1 MRTHSN
7 TLGALT
13 FTLAIRFAKCY
24 NTAIKKEVVFMPKNK
39 KFSRL
44 LPLLCAAILLGSMIL
59 PARAVSEI
67 TARLRPDYTI
77 VIDGSQRIFYNAAGE
92 QVHPIS
98 YDGTTYL
105 PVRAIGELMGK
116 NVDWKESTKT
126 ITLSG
131 VRAAAA
137 AAGTPDV
144 NAQSQDITAELRDDF
159 TVVVDG
165 SARTFTDAS
174 GKTVYP
180 LLYQGSTYLPIR
192 AIGELMGKTVSWDGK
207 TNTVTLRGSTVT
219 DADTFSGENAP
230 GGSGLLSMEDAK
242 AKALSHAGL
251 SEATFTKEKL
261 DRDDGRQEY
270 EFEFYAGNQ
279 KYEYDIDAK
288 TGAVLSQEKKNI
300 APQAS
305 GSDVITRDKAQ
316 EIALA
321 EVPGATASNVKKL
334 KLDRDDGRQIYE
346 VEIIYAEMEYDLEID
361 ASSGKILEFS
371 SESIYD

>member
-1 MRTHSN
+1 
-7 TLGALT
+7 
-13 FTLAIRFAKCY
+13 
-24 NTAIKKEVVFMPKNK
+24 MPKNK

-131 VRAAAA
+131 VRTAAA
-137 AAGTPDV
+137 AAGTPDAT
-144 NAQSQDITAELRDDF
+144 AQSQDITAELRDDF

-165 SARTFTDAS
+165 SARTFADAS

-192 AIGELMGKTVSWDGK
+192 AISELMGKTVSWDGK

-270 EFEFYAGNQ
+270 EFEFYAGDQ

-288 TGAVLSQEKKNI
+288 TGAVLSQEKKSI
-300 APQAS
+300 APQSS
-305 GSDVITRDKAQ
+305 GSGVITRDKAQ

-334 KLDRDDGRQIYE
+334 KLDRDDGKQIYE

-361 ASSGKILEFS
+361 ASNGKILEFS